1 MADQLEPSLADFLRA
16 ARGRLSPDAAG
27 IAEVGR
33 RRVNGLRRE
42 ELAMLAG
49 VSVDYYTRLEQGR
62 SKSASLEVLDALADA
77 LQLDDS
83 ERNHLHTI
91 ARREPTRR
99 RRADKPQ
106 RLHAS
111 TLELLET
118 FDAALQP
125 AFVLG
130 RRLDVLGHNRLAG
143 LLVADFENRPAAER
157 NQARFVF
164 LDPHARDLYVD
175 WDGVAADTAAMLR
188 MDAGKHPDDPRL
200 GALVGELSIH
210 SPEFVKLWSRNRVH
224 ERSVGTKRYHHPVVG
239 DLKVSYQALSPGDD
253 PEQTIFVYRTEPE
266 SASRHAL
273 QLLSRIADEP
283 SAATA
288 SESTVPQIPDGNA

>member
-16 ARGRLSPDAAG
+16 ARGRLTPETAG
-27 IAEVGR
+27 ISDTGR

-83 ERNHLHTI
+83 ERSHLHTI
-91 ARREPTRR
+91 ARREPAR
-99 RRADKPQ
+99 RRADRPQ
-106 RLHAS
+106 RLHES
-111 TLELLET
+111 TRELLVT

-143 LLVADFENRPAAER
+143 LLVADFENMPAAQR
-157 NQARFVF
+157 NQARFIF
-164 LDPHARDLYVD
+164 LDPHARDLYAD
-175 WDGVAADTAAMLR
+175 WGGVAADTAAMLR
-188 MDAGKHPDDPRL
+188 MDAGKHPDDPKL

-210 SPEFVKLWSRNRVH
+210 SPEFVKLWARNRVH
-224 ERSVGTKRYHHPVVG
+224 ERSVGTKRYHHPLVG
-239 DLKVSYQALSPGDD
+239 DLTVAYQALTPGDD
-253 PEQTIFVYRTEPE
+253 PEQTIFVYRTEPR

-273 QLLSRIADEP
+273 QLLSGIADAP
-283 SAATA
+283 ATPAGTTAVSRAA
-288 SESTVPQIPDGNA
+288 ESGT

>member
-49 VSVDYYTRLEQGR
+49 VSVDYYTRLEQGGR

-164 LDPHARDLYVD
+164 LDPPTRATCTSTGTASPRTPLPCCAWMRASIPTIRGSALWWVNCPSTARNSSSC
-175 WDGVAADTAAMLR
+175 GR
-188 MDAGKHPDDPRL
+188 
-200 GALVGELSIH
+200 
-210 SPEFVKLWSRNRVH
+210 
-224 ERSVGTKRYHHPVVG
+224 
-239 DLKVSYQALSPGDD
+239 
-253 PEQTIFVYRTEPE
+253 
-266 SASRHAL
+266 
-273 QLLSRIADEP
+273 
-283 SAATA
+283 ATA
-288 SESTVPQIPDGNA
+288 CMSGASAPSGTTIRWWVI